1 MGDLVMNKSLFYAKI
16 FELPLECCN
25 SLTISYLDFKRDFDR
40 IFRPAIWKI
49 FKKITLISLRIST
62 YKDTL
67 MSFVYPN
74 SRCYL
79 NIFWYHWFFQ
89 SRNKRPSRWHSIT
102 FFLPFSNGTHF
113 GIIWQV
119 RKLTDYTLQ
128 MIWRAIN

>member
-16 FELPLECCN
+16 FELSLEYCN
-25 SLTISYLDFKRDFDR
+25 SLTIYYLDFKRDFDR
-40 IFRPAIWKI
+40 IFRNMEDIQKSYIDI
-49 FKKITLISLRIST
+49 FKDIYLQRYI
-62 YKDTL
+62 DV
-67 MSFVYPN
+67 FQEVYPN

-89 SRNKRPSRWHSIT
+89 SRNKRPSRWHSTT
-102 FFLPFSNGTHF
+102 FFLPFSNGSHF

-128 MIWRAIN
+128 MIWRY